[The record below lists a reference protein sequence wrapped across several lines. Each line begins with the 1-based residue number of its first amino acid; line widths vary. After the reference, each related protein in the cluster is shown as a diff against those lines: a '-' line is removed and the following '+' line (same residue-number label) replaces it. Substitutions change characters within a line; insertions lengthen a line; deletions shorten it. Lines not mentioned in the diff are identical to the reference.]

1 MTGPSATETTE
12 TAEATETATTPDS
25 EDQPM
30 AAAAQRT
37 DARRNRQR
45 LLAAAQESFT
55 EAGPEASLNEIAR
68 RAGVGPG
75 TLYRHFPTRGA
86 LLAAVLDERVERL
99 CATADRL
106 LATEPADT
114 ALADWL
120 HAFVAHARVNQGLGG
135 ALLMEAEGSLGTD
148 CHRRIR
154 NAATAVLSHA
164 RSHGTARPDLAADD
178 LLRLA
183 LGVAL
188 ATPQP
193 EQADQSER
201 LLGLVLD
208 AVHRAA

>member
-1 MTGPSATETTE
+1 
-12 TAEATETATTPDS
+12 
-25 EDQPM
+25 M

-37 DARRNRQR
+37 DARRNRER
-45 LLAAAQESFT
+45 LLAAAQEAFT

-75 TLYRHFPTRGA
+75 TLYRHFPTRGT

-99 CATADRL
+99 CTAADRL
-106 LATEPADT
+106 LATEPADA

-120 HAFVAHARVNQGLGG
+120 GAFVAHARVNQGLGS

-154 NAATAVLSHA
+154 EAATALLSSA
-164 RSHGTARPDLAADD
+164 RNSGTARPDLTPDD
-178 LLRLA
+178 LLQLA

-188 ATPQP
+188 ATPHPGQGD
-193 EQADQSER
+193 QAER
-201 LLGLVLD
+201 LLDLVLD
-208 AVHRAA
+208 AVCPG